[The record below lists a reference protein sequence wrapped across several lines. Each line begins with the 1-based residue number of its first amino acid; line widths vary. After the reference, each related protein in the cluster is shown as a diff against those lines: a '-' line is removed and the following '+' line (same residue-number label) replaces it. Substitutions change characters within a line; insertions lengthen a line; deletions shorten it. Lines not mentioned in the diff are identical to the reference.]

1 MTHSQFAPQQCVTA
15 IRTLLLV
22 VIVSASALAQELARV
37 SRVDRQ
43 PLAAQATMLVEA
55 LDYLG
60 SPLSIT
66 DKRALDSA
74 LSSPNPAEAI
84 TGIQK
89 VFDKLC
95 LMEIHINPE
104 SRVRV
109 EQGPALPELS
119 EQGWRTFLV
128 KIRNE
133 AGVTAELKAESP
145 NTLPVYLSAWDRRKS
160 QPGVTISATD
170 VMNRWL
176 ELSIYAKPPFS
187 PRLSGLEVEYRVI
200 QLYSRDTGKRAAKLG
215 FNVGQ
220 GTQDIGFRNDVNILF
235 TCKPSIDVTLR
246 VMDENGKPTT
256 ASFVVRDRQGHIYP
270 SPPKRMA
277 PDFAFQEQI
286 YRADGETIRLPA
298 GEYEIEYSRGPEY
311 LIARRKITV
320 STLSPQVLQFRLERW
335 IDTAKMG
342 WYSGDHHISCRW
354 LCALRKPD

>member
-1 MTHSQFAPQQCVTA
+1 MTYSQFAPQQGVTA
-15 IRTLLLV
+15 ILTMVVVLV
-22 VIVSASALAQELARV
+22 VSASAFAQELVRV
-37 SRVDRQ
+37 NRVDLQ
-43 PLAAQATMLVEA
+43 PLAAQATMLIEA

-66 DKRALDSA
+66 DKSALESA
-74 LSSPNPAEAI
+74 LSSRNPAETI
-84 TGIQK
+84 GGIQK

-133 AGVTAELKAESP
+133 AGVTAELNVESP
-145 NTLPVYLSAWDRRKS
+145 NTLPVYLSAWDRRKR
-160 QPGVTISATD
+160 QPGLLVSAAD

-176 ELSIYAKPPFS
+176 ELSINTKPPFS

-200 QLYSRDTGKRAAKLG
+200 QLYSRDAGKRAARIG

-220 GTQDIGFRNDVNILF
+220 GTQDLGFRNDVNILF

-246 VMDENGKPTT
+246 VLDETGKPTT

-270 SPPKRMA
+270 SPPKRTA
-277 PDFAFQEQI
+277 PDFTFQEQV
-286 YRADGETIRLPA
+286 YRADGETMRLPA

-311 LIARRKITV
+311 L
-320 STLSPQVLQFRLERW
+320 TLR
-335 IDTAKMG
+335 TAK
-342 WYSGDHHISCRW
+342 
-354 LCALRKPD
+354 